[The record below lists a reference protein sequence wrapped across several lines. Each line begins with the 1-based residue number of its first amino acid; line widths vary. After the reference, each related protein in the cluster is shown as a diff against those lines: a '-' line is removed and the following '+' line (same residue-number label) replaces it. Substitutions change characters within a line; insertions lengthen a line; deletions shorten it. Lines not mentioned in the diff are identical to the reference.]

1 MSHPSFKYLPYV
13 AVLVL
18 MEYMGILA
26 FVYKRIL
33 KPRMARVEELPSS
46 GLYASD
52 SSLASKLSEV
62 LFYCDFD
69 RTYASF
75 SYHKI
80 ASGHF
85 SRAKKAAA
93 SSPYPEPDNKLRKLI
108 ELWPEVLLLVYR
120 LLCCAFFGTITTWI
134 FDLEQAQ
141 NYRFFTFWNTI
152 MLSKHII
159 ITITLIHSSLLIY
172 F

>member
-13 AVLVL
+13 AVLVIL
-18 MEYMGILA
+18 EYLGILV
-26 FVYKRIL
+26 FVYKKVLRPRIN
-33 KPRMARVEELPSS
+33 RVEELPSS
-46 GLYASD
+46 GLYTSDASL
-52 SSLASKLSEV
+52 SARLAEV

-80 ASGHF
+80 SSGHF

-93 SSPYPEPDNKLRKLI
+93 ASPYPEKESKCKKLM
-108 ELWPEVLLLVYR
+108 ELWPEGLLLVYR
-120 LLCCAFFGTITTWI
+120 LLCCFFFGTITTWI

-152 MLSKHII
+152 MLSKYI
-159 ITITLIHSSLLIY
+159 
-172 F
+172 